1 MNSKLTQLLL
11 ALGLVAATTVACGP
25 SDTTDPTP
33 DDAAPDTEE
42 TAPAPAEGGAEGGE
56 GGEG

>member
-11 ALGLVAATTVACGP
+11 ALGLVATTTVACGP
-25 SDTTDPTP
+25 SDTTEPTT
-33 DDAAPDTEE
+33 DDAAPGTEE
-42 TAPAPAEGGAEGGE
+42 TAPAEEGAEGGE